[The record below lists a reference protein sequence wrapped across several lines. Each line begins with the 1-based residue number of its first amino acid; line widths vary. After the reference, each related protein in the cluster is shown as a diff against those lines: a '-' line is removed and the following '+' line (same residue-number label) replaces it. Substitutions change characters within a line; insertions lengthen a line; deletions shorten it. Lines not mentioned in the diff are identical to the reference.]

1 MTRGQPSGPR
11 LPETWPIPDEVP
23 ALNFWH
29 ERYKQQAAWTQ
40 PVRARAY
47 AQVNLSQARRV
58 LEVGSGTGVI
68 TGDLHQWTGAQV
80 VGLDLS
86 RPSLSSARRHDP
98 ETRLVQ
104 GDGHSLPFPEGTFDA
119 AIAHYLLLWVRQPEK
134 LLQEM
139 ARVLRPGGA
148 LLCLAEPDYGGRI
161 DHPHH
166 FASLGHRQ
174 SRALRHSGA
183 QPQIGRRLPGLLARA
198 GLVDLH
204 AGILGAEWSP
214 GRPPD
219 DLRTE
224 CRVLALDCGLPTD
237 GRSFDALLEK
247 EALAWKSGD
256 RVLYVP
262 TFYAYG
268 RKPVVS

>member
-1 MTRGQPSGPR
+1 M
-11 LPETWPIPDEVP
+11 E
-23 ALNFWH
+23 FWH
-29 ERYKQQAAWTQ
+29 QRYEQQAAWTQ

-47 AQVNLSQARRV
+47 AQVNLAHARRV

-68 TGDLHQWTGAQV
+68 TSDLHQCTAGAV

-86 RPSLSSARRHDP
+86 RASLSFARNHDP
-98 ETRLVQ
+98 DTRLVH
-104 GDGHSLPFPEGTFDA
+104 GDGHDLPFADDSFDA
-119 AIAHYLLLWVRQPEK
+119 AIAHYLLLWVRQPVR

-139 ARVLRPGGA
+139 VRILRPGGA

-161 DHPHH
+161 DHPPRL
-166 FASLGHRQ
+166 ASLGRRQ
-174 SRALRHSGA
+174 SRALQRFGA
-183 QPQIGRRLPGLLARA
+183 VPDIGRRLPGLLAGA

-204 AGILGAEWSP
+204 AGILGAEWTP

-219 DLRTE
+219 DLRVE
-224 CRVLALDCGLPTD
+224 CGVLALDCGLPTS
-237 GRSFDALLEK
+237 GRAFETLIDE
-247 EALAWKSGD
+247 EAAAWRSGD

-268 RKPVVS
+268 RKPEQS